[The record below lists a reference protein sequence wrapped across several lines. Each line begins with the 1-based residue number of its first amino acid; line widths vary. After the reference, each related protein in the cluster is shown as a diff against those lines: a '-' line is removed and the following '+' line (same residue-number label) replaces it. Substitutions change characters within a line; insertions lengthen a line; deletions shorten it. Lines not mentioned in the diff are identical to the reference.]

1 MDCAG
6 IEDNRYVF
14 MVLGNYVKL
23 AYCNTRNI
31 HCKFVGKTRKIKIN
45 EFTL

>member
-1 MDCAG
+1 MDYAG

-23 AYCNTRNI
+23 VYCNTRNI

-45 EFTL
+45 EFIL